1 LCCKVAVAMLPCLK
15 LLFPLLAVPA
25 WSLRTQTQP
34 PAPHEENVR
43 RGILYFLSNVRT
55 EYNLGKH
62 TYLTL
67 ARDVN
72 NGKKYGEYVA
82 GATKKLTKEA
92 KDKMGNCDLLNKLI
106 EAGKSLVEKLFGV
119 FDKPIKQL
127 AKFGKATI
135 AAAGAARKWVLK
147 QIEKIIP
154 MFLKKIIGELNMVG
168 TIATL
173 AGNLGNAVEAA
184 WNIWKTRNLID
195 DIKQGA
201 PSVIIE
207 GVRNQITSHGL
218 WSLLDT
224 VANAL
229 TLGLNMALP
238 GVGNIVATIK
248 DILGY
253 IAELFY
259 WYKDTKKIEAIVKDA
274 KQKYKYVKKG
284 IKGNYAED
292 AHEFYKWYQG
302 VVEDMPIIS
311 SYTLANPLIGN
322 YHGFLSILSQTGQI
336 VTDTQLKQNLKS
348 LDTLK
353 TKAREFMDKH
363 TVRLV
368 SKDKLVM
375 ASIDIAYG
383 REFDEEKFDGM
394 FRDLMRKEQWVLEWW
409 ANDADERNNFE
420 ELRSLSCY
428 SSDEDSSDEVSKPR
442 KATKQPKKPKKQLK
456 SKQKTK
462 KSEKQ
467 SKQKSKTMTP
477 ACTNRPAWVEQWWYE
492 QAHDDHLRYN
502 SPLKMV
508 KRTK

>member
-1 LCCKVAVAMLPCLK
+1 
-15 LLFPLLAVPA
+15 
-25 WSLRTQTQP
+25 
-34 PAPHEENVR
+34 
-43 RGILYFLSNVRT
+43 
-55 EYNLGKH
+55 
-62 TYLTL
+62 
-67 ARDVN
+67 
-72 NGKKYGEYVA
+72 
-82 GATKKLTKEA
+82 
-92 KDKMGNCDLLNKLI
+92 MG
-106 EAGKSLVEKLFGV
+106 
-119 FDKPIKQL
+119 
-127 AKFGKATI
+127 
-135 AAAGAARKWVLK
+135 
-147 QIEKIIP
+147 
-154 MFLKKIIGELNMVG
+154 VG

-363 TVRLV
+363 SVRLV
-368 SKDKLVM
+368 SKDKLVA
-375 ASIDIAYG
+375 ASIEIAYG
-383 REFDEEKFDGM
+383 REFDAKTFDNM
-394 FRDLMRKEQWVLEWW
+394 LKDLMQKEKWVVDWRKEQ
-409 ANDADERNNFE
+409 ADERYNIREHRKHDRSGE
-420 ELRSLSCY
+420 EVVMGI
-428 SSDEDSSDEVSKPR
+428 DQAKK
-442 KATKQPKKPKKQLK
+442 KAKY
-456 SKQKTK
+456 KTL
-462 KSEKQ
+462 
-467 SKQKSKTMTP
+467 
-477 ACTNRPAWVEQWWYE
+477 TNREKMEIATNKEKENSEGEQGDLWNTYAGMME
-492 QAHDDHLRYN
+492 KR
-502 SPLKMV
+502 V
-508 KRTK
+508 KKAKKANKA